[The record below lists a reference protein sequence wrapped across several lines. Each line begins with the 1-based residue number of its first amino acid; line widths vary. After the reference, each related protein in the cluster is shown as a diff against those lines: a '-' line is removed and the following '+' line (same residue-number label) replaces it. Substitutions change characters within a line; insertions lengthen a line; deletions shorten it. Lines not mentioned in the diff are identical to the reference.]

1 MVRNPSLRRRLL
13 LFVALPLL
21 AVLVC
26 GGIINYVI
34 GLHYANKV
42 YDRWLL
48 NSANAMAD
56 LVNSDAGRNELSDQ
70 ARILLQF
77 SVHDRNIFAVRSLR
91 YGVLA
96 GDEDLPQPNPAASGN
111 LPVFTN
117 FTDHGQAMRM
127 ASVFLTNK
135 ADPGDTLVI
144 STAESVRN
152 RKTLAR
158 ELLVSTVPI
167 ELLLICVAMA
177 LVWLGIN
184 RGLRVL
190 DPLAHE
196 LRMRDVGDLSPL
208 RTIDAPLEVQPLV
221 ATIDALLSRLDRM
234 LRQQQRFIADAAHQ
248 LRTPLAGLRLQAER
262 ALADPRPDTVREALT
277 HVERLS
283 AGTARAAGQ
292 LLALARAQAPD
303 ESLGVAVPIDLAAVV
318 RDEVSARVPDAIARG
333 VDLGY
338 QGPEHGISIIG
349 DAVLLREML
358 GNLIDNAV
366 RYGRRGNS
374 IVTVGLQQDVDRGC
388 TLSVQDNGPGVAPE
402 LVPRLGER
410 FFRAMG
416 NGHEGTGLGLAIVRE
431 IAERHGADLAFV
443 NHSDPHGLRVE
454 IRFPRTTPQRPAKTQ
469 PI

>member
-13 LFVALPLL
+13 LFVAAPLL

-42 YDRWLL
+42 YDRWLMD
-48 NSANAMAD
+48 SANAMGD
-56 LVNSDAGRNELSDQ
+56 LVNSDAGRNELSAQ

-77 SVHDRNIFAVRSLR
+77 SVKDRNQFAVRSLR

-96 GDEDLPQPNPAASGN
+96 GDQDLPQPSPKTSHGS
-111 LPVFTN
+111 PVFTN
-117 FTDHGQAMRM
+117 FTDHGLAMRM
-127 ASVFLTNK
+127 ASVFIDNK
-135 ADPGDTLVI
+135 ADPGDVLVI
-144 STAESVRN
+144 STAETVHKRQA
-152 RKTLAR
+152 LAR

-177 LVWLGIN
+177 LVWFGIN

-196 LRMRDVGDLSPL
+196 LRMRDAGDLSPL
-208 RTIDAPLEVQPLV
+208 RTIDAPIEVQPLV

-262 ALADPRPDTVREALT
+262 ALADPSPDTVREALV

-303 ESLGVAVPIDLAAVV
+303 EALGAAAPLDLAGLV
-318 RDEVSARVPDAIARG
+318 RDEVASRVPEAISRG
-333 VDLGY
+333 IDLGY
-338 QGPEHGISIIG
+338 RGPEHGIIVIG
-349 DAVLLREML
+349 DGVLLRELL
-358 GNLIDNAV
+358 GNLIDNAA
-366 RYGRRGNS
+366 RYGSRGNGV
-374 IVTVGLQQDVDRGC
+374 VTVGLQADDAGGC
-388 TLSVQDNGPGVAPE
+388 VLSVQDNGPGVAPE
-402 LVPRLGER
+402 LIPRLGER
-410 FFRAMG
+410 FFRAVG

-431 IAERHGADLAFV
+431 IAERHSADLAFV

-454 IRFPRTTPQRPAKTQ
+454 IRFPPVATG
-469 PI
+469 

>member
-1 MVRNPSLRRRLL
+1 MVRNPSLRSRLL
-13 LFVALPLL
+13 LFVSVPLL

-48 NSANAMAD
+48 DSAEAIGD

-77 SVHDRNIFAVRSLR
+77 SVKERNEFAVRSLR

-96 GDEDLPQPNPAASGN
+96 GDDDLPQPNPKKPPDS
-111 LPVFTN
+111 PVFTE
-117 FTDHGQAMRM
+117 FLDHGQPMRM
-127 ASVFLTNK
+127 ASVFLANK
-135 ADPGDTLVI
+135 ADPGDELVI
-144 STAESVRN
+144 STAETINKR
-152 RKTLAR
+152 RALAR
-158 ELLVSTVPI
+158 ELLVSTAPI
-167 ELLLICVAMA
+167 ELLLIGVAMT

-184 RGLRVL
+184 RGLSAL

-196 LRMRDVGDLSPL
+196 IRMRDAGDLSPL

-221 ATIDALLSRLDRM
+221 ATIDALLGRLDRM

-262 ALADPRPDTVREALT
+262 ALADPRPETVREALT

-303 ESLGVAVPIDLAAVV
+303 ESLGAAVPIDLAALV
-318 RDEVSARVPDAIARG
+318 RTEVAARVPDALARG
-333 VDLGY
+333 ADLGY
-338 QGPEHGISIIG
+338 VGPERGQTVIG

-358 GNLIDNAV
+358 GNLIDNAL
-366 RYGRRGNS
+366 RYGNRDNAV
-374 IVTVGLQQDVDRGC
+374 ITVELRTAEDSGC
-388 TLSVQDNGPGVAPE
+388 VLSVQDNGPGVAPE

-431 IAERHGADLAFV
+431 IAERHGAELSIA
-443 NHSDPHGLRVE
+443 NHADPHGLRVE
-454 IRFPRTTPQRPAKTQ
+454 IRFPPLATS
-469 PI
+469 